1 MQILNKPIL
10 EKNQESEFCMSN
22 IIRTTTELAMYT
34 ASAYIRPGAVLIDAT
49 CGNGH
54 DTLRLAQ
61 HKPSVLYAFDMQQ
74 DAIDSTHQLLISE
87 GFENDLADGTI
98 KLICSSHEY
107 MSSFVNEK
115 ADLIMFNLGYLP
127 GGDKTVTTCAGS
139 TLTAVSEAVEI
150 LAADGL
156 VCITMYSGHDEGKTE
171 KEALLNFA
179 RQLDSSRYHS
189 AYVSMINQKNSPPEL
204 LLITRK
210 K

>member
-1 MQILNKPIL
+1 
-10 EKNQESEFCMSN
+10 MSN
-22 IIRTTTELAMYT
+22 IIRTTTELALHT
-34 ASAYIRPGAVLIDAT
+34 ASAYINPGAVLIDAT

-61 HKPSVLYAFDMQQ
+61 HNPARLYAFDMQQ
-74 DAIDSTHQLLISE
+74 DAIDSTHQLLVSE
-87 GFENDLADGTI
+87 GFESNLTDGTI

-107 MSSFVNEK
+107 MSSYVTEP

-127 GGDKTVTTCAGS
+127 GGDKSVTTCAGS
-139 TLTAVSEAVEI
+139 TLTAVKEALEM
-150 LAADGL
+150 LAPDGL
-156 VCITMYSGHDEGKTE
+156 VCITMYSGHAEGKTE
-171 KEALLNFA
+171 KESLLTFA
-179 RQLDSSRYHS
+179 QQLDSSRYHS

>member
-1 MQILNKPIL
+1 
-10 EKNQESEFCMSN
+10 MSN
-22 IIRTTTELAMYT
+22 IIRTTTELALHT

-61 HKPSVLYAFDMQQ
+61 HQPAALYAFDMQQ
-74 DAIDSTHQLLISE
+74 AAVNSTRQLLVSE
-87 GFENDLADGTI
+87 GFEDSLADGTI

-107 MSSFVNEK
+107 MSSYVTEK
-115 ADLIMFNLGYLP
+115 ADLIIFNLGYLP
-127 GGDKTVTTCAGS
+127 GGDKTVTTNTSS
-139 TLTAVSEAVEI
+139 TMTAVSQALEM
-150 LAADGL
+150 LAPDGL

-171 KEALLNFA
+171 KEALLTFA
-179 RQLDSSRYHS
+179 RELDSSRYHS